1 VSSVGRASACNLVSS
16 EDAFD
21 DHEKTYTVNQII
33 ASRPLVGR
41 ILYQKKKR
49 NIETEHIKKMG
60 SNIMGA
66 RV

>member
-1 VSSVGRASACNLVSS
+1 VDAVGAHVSSVGRASACNLVSS

-41 ILYQKKKR
+41 ILYQKKK
-49 NIETEHIKKMG
+49 NET
-60 SNIMGA
+60 
-66 RV
+66 